1 MYILCKPGCKAYLS
15 QTYWLYIFKDQLGI
29 YYPHQH
35 CRSDFPLDV
44 LSQASFF
51 SWQAAQ
57 FYFFHVLA
65 SQKSFFCHLTYLQV
79 LTFWGKA
86 LPWLFIGMK
95 RMPIQFCTTESV
107 LAPTVIWRMRVI
119 GIQDGYCGLA
129 WPQPATSCRSLFQ
142 SDPGWSWTLKTG
154 GESFKLS
161 SVSLDIRDWAVKL
174 RQPLFVWV
182 CNAWFVTSSR
192 YIAQSFIFPRAGM
205 AWEALSN
212 RAIN

>member
-1 MYILCKPGCKAYLS
+1 MISLW
-15 QTYWLYIFKDQLGI
+15 TYSSRL
-29 YYPHQH
+29 P
-35 CRSDFPLDV
+35 
-44 LSQASFF
+44 FF
-51 SWQAAQ
+51 SRQAAQ
-57 FYFFHVLA
+57 FNFFHVLA
-65 SQKSFFCHLTYLQV
+65 SQKIFFCHLTYLQV
-79 LTFWGKA
+79 LKFWGKA

-95 RMPIQFCTTESV
+95 RMPLQFCTTESV
-107 LAPTVIWRMRVI
+107 LALTVIWQMRVI
-119 GIQDGYCGLA
+119 AIQDGYCCFA
-129 WPQPATSCRSLFQ
+129 WPQPATSCRSLLQ

-154 GESFKLS
+154 GESFKLL

-192 YIAQSFIFPRAGM
+192 YIEPSFIFPRAGM